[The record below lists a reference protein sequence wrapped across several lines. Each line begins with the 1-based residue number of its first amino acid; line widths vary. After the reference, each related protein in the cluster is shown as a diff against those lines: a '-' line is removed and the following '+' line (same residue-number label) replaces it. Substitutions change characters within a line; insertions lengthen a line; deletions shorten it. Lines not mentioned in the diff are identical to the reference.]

1 MARLSDSG
9 ALVVSALAKLSGTER
24 LSANVLR
31 DLPAG
36 TAGPQ
41 GEPGPTGAEGRSA
54 YEVALDAGFVGTEAQ
69 WIASL
74 RGPKGDMGDP
84 GPAGPKG
91 DTGDAGPQG
100 EPGAAGPQG
109 DEGPA
114 GPQGDPGPQ
123 GPAGQDGASAVIT
136 VVADQAAF
144 DAAVPGPGELV
155 ILYA

>member
-9 ALVVSALAKLSGTER
+9 ALVVSALAKLSGPER

-36 TAGPQ
+36 TAGPK

-84 GPAGPKG
+84 GPAGP
-91 DTGDAGPQG
+91 QG

-114 GPQGDPGPQ
+114 GPQ